1 MGMVSAKAT
10 VYPPRSGAGGT
21 GGQGGKGADGCII
34 LYYGAQKETVSGP
47 MKTSNGKIFLDKL
60 GRLMVV

>member
-34 LYYGAQKETVSGP
+34 LYYGAQREVDSGP
-47 MKTSNGKIFLDKL
+47 LVTADNKVFLDKL
-60 GRLMVV
+60 GRLIVV